1 MLAIFE
7 NMMYIKIIEIME
19 NMENM
24 ENMDNM
30 ELMETMAAKLKGEV
44 HHESSK
50 NYKQRHGKFTG

>member
-7 NMMYIKIIEIME
+7 NMMYIKIMENMEIKENMEIMEIME
-19 NMENM
+19 NME
-24 ENMDNM
+24 
-30 ELMETMAAKLKGEV
+30 TIAAKLKGDV

>member
-7 NMMYIKIIEIME
+7 NMMYIKIME
-19 NMENM
+19 NMEIM
-24 ENMDNM
+24 EY
-30 ELMETMAAKLKGEV
+30 METKASKLKGDV

>member
-7 NMMYIKIIEIME
+7 NMMYIKIME
-19 NMENM
+19 NMEIMVIM
-24 ENMDNM
+24 EY
-30 ELMETMAAKLKGEV
+30 METKASKLKGDV

>member
-7 NMMYIKIIEIME
+7 NMMYIKIME

-24 ENMDNM
+24 ENM
-30 ELMETMAAKLKGEV
+30 AANLKGDV

-50 NYKQRHGKFTG
+50 NYKQRHGKFTC

>member
-7 NMMYIKIIEIME
+7 NMMYIKIMEIME

-24 ENMDNM
+24 E
-30 ELMETMAAKLKGEV
+30 TMAAKLKGDV